1 MVELFRMNS
10 NLCDHNSPTSQTDGR
25 TDGQTTCDRNTAL
38 CTKVHRAV
46 KTNYEREMIACI
58 DVIMITLKY
67 TLSVI
72 KACNLIYVTNLASLL
87 TKPLTYR
94 VRHSHVLRLLLWK
107 LDNVSYSIPP
117 IVLTMHKVCSF
128 AVKIVNKK
136 AVLPQGNRT
145 MPQVFFSVEVRQQ
158 HSLLTSIR
166 LAVLRKPRFRAPNM
180 LAQNTI

>member
-1 MVELFRMNS
+1 MLLRHLVKCKKCKIVMRRHQSQVKYEVNIKLSFVYKWQSELR
-10 NLCDHNSPTSQTDGR
+10 
-25 TDGQTTCDRNTAL
+25 
-38 CTKVHRAV
+38 

-145 MPQVFFSVEVRQQ
+145 MLQVFFSVEVRQHSQ
-158 HSLLTSIR
+158 HSLQ
-166 LAVLRKPRFRAPNM
+166 V
-180 LAQNTI
+180 